1 MFGEKGFILKNET
14 LVRFEPVGV
23 TWNDSYCRSITDSG
37 PSGCF
42 IERDSYF
49 ENITD
54 FDFQEV
60 FGVLNFDQLGYN
72 NCLEGKVE
80 QDKCNSLRRLCFM
93 KSTSLKK
100 EKFGKCR
107 VFEWKECQ
115 RSPLDIIDI
124 DTCPVIEQVEI
135 ESNPLRIELD
145 DSLIESFN
153 ELSDDELEL
162 AFGKFTPVQSLN
174 AYITKLSLCSI
185 TQVELSH

>member
-1 MFGEKGFILKNET
+1 
-14 LVRFEPVGV
+14 V
-23 TWNDSYCRSITDSG
+23 TWDDSYCRRITDSG

-42 IERDSYF
+42 IERDLFTWGNGIIPDMDFLEYNCSGKGLEDFYTP
-49 ENITD
+49 NID
-54 FDFQEV
+54 KNV
-60 FGVLNFDQLGYN
+60 VLNKRFYFHY
-72 NCLEGKVE
+72 K
-80 QDKCNSLRRLCFM
+80 
-93 KSTSLKK
+93 TSLSK
-100 EKFGKCR
+100 EPFGDCY
-107 VFEWKECQ
+107 VFEWKECE

-124 DTCPVIEQVEI
+124 STCPVSEEKFEI

-185 TQVELSH
+185 TQVELSHKRQCNLIMFIIFHK

>member
-1 MFGEKGFILKNET
+1 MFSPGSDWYEPKWTYGEMGWYQMYGEIGFILKNET
-14 LVRFEPVGV
+14 LVRFQPVGV
-23 TWNDSYCRSITDSG
+23 TWDDSYCRSITDSG

-100 EKFGKCR
+100 RILVSAAYLNGKNA
-107 VFEWKECQ
+107 KE
-115 RSPLDIIDI
+115 
-124 DTCPVIEQVEI
+124 V
-135 ESNPLRIELD
+135 
-145 DSLIESFN
+145 
-153 ELSDDELEL
+153 LSI
-162 AFGKFTPVQSLN
+162 S
-174 AYITKLSLCSI
+174 SI
-185 TQVELSH
+185 